1 MPVKIVASFNYKGGV
16 TKTTSVINIGAKLAM
31 DGRRVG
37 LVDID
42 TQCNLSS
49 CYLPEPMQAAEN
61 PEEDDDVELEQEE
74 PQGEDADSPGI
85 AQDRLRPATSPTSMV
100 SPELSLQEQAQ
111 PNVFTALEPYFIG
124 AGLPAQPPELMDITT
139 SSMQS
144 EGGLFLLPGSSRLI
158 ERYQLD

>member
-16 TKTTSVINIGAKLAM
+16 TKTTSVINIGTKLAM

-74 PQGEDADSPGI
+74 PQGGNC
-85 AQDRLRPATSPTSMV
+85 R
-100 SPELSLQEQAQ
+100 
-111 PNVFTALEPYFIG
+111 YK
-124 AGLPAQPPELMDITT
+124 
-139 SSMQS
+139 
-144 EGGLFLLPGSSRLI
+144 SRLSPMFS
-158 ERYQLD
+158 QHWNLTLLVLASQPSLLNLW